1 MAKEVQSALA
11 GEAPR
16 TVSSNRETV
25 REQAPQSVSLPQQ
38 TKRERSK
45 VAPGLY
51 RPIPEETLVEW
62 DAPARPFK
70 KKDRQFFTTTIVIAI
85 LISLILFFTG
95 QLLPVA
101 VVISAV
107 FLIYV
112 TSVIPPNEVHIKL
125 TNYGLYFEKEAF
137 AWQEMG
143 RFWFDNKH
151 GQEVVNIE
159 LYRFPG
165 RLTLVIVDGQTPSKL
180 DFNLVFSEV
189 LVKEKPELTYFEKAA
204 EWFQEK
210 VPLE

>member
-16 TVSSNRETV
+16 TASSNRETV
-25 REQAPQSVSLPQQ
+25 REQAPQGVSLPQQ

-70 KKDRQFFTTTIVIAI
+70 KKDRQFFYHNYCDCDFDFSDSVFYWPIVA
-85 LISLILFFTG
+85 SGSSNFC
-95 QLLPVA
+95 
-101 VVISAV
+101 S

-165 RLTLVIVDGQTPSKL
+165 R
-180 DFNLVFSEV
+180 
-189 LVKEKPELTYFEKAA
+189 
-204 EWFQEK
+204 
-210 VPLE
+210 